1 MILSSVP
8 EFSRIRNCSVEFIGK
23 SCIVATDYR
32 RNHLSRIAVLCY
44 FDFFNTVPYILSL
57 VQSRVLPVS
66 VCFFPDSDSR
76 TENSELS
83 SEPQM
88 RVPILTRIEGP
99 TVPR

>member
-1 MILSSVP
+1 MCP
-8 EFSRIRNCSVEFIGK
+8 DN
-23 SCIVATDYR
+23 R
-32 RNHLSRIAVLCY
+32 RNHLSRVAVLCF

-57 VQSRVLPVS
+57 VQSRVLPAS